1 MEEKLIKYFYLGDYE
16 SIDELFENVEITKQ
30 KDILE
35 KIAFKTESLS
45 IYTYINY
52 RILKNQDKDIVYLH
66 QIAMEILIILCFIE
80 GAYSSAFYHA
90 KQILKLQPENVKN
103 LEQLL
108 FFYDIPERLLSEE
121 EAITISKKILEI
133 DKKSAVARKILDKLT
148 N

>member
-1 MEEKLIKYFYLGDYE
+1 MEEKLIKYFYIGDYE
-16 SIDELFENVEITKQ
+16 SIDKLLENIEITKQ

-35 KIAFKTESLS
+35 KIALKTESLS

-52 RILKNQDKDIVYLH
+52 KIFKNQDKNIVYLH
-66 QIAMEILIILCFIE
+66 QIAIEILITLCFIE

-108 FFYDIPERLLSEE
+108 FFYEIPETLLNEK
-121 EAITISKKILEI
+121 EAITISKKILES
-133 DKKSAVARKILDKLT
+133 DKKNVVARRILNKLT

>member
-1 MEEKLIKYFYLGDYE
+1 MEEKLIKYFYIGDYE
-16 SIDELFENVEITKQ
+16 SIDKLLENIEITKQ

-35 KIAFKTESLS
+35 KIALKTESLS

-52 RILKNQDKDIVYLH
+52 KILKNQDKDIVYLH
-66 QIAMEILIILCFIE
+66 QIAMEILIDLCFIE

-90 KQILKLQPENVKN
+90 KQILKLQPENVRN

-108 FFYDIPERLLSEE
+108 FFYDIPETLLNES

-133 DKKSAVARKILDKLT
+133 DKKNVVARRILNKLT

>member
-1 MEEKLIKYFYLGDYE
+1 MEEKLIKYFYIGDYE
-16 SIDELFENVEITKQ
+16 SIDKLLENIEITKQ

-35 KIAFKTESLS
+35 KIALKTESLS

-52 RILKNQDKDIVYLH
+52 RIFKNQDKDIVYLH
-66 QIAMEILIILCFIE
+66 QIAIEILITLCFIE

-108 FFYDIPERLLSEE
+108 FFYEIPETLLNEN
-121 EAITISKKILEI
+121 EAIAISKKILEF
-133 DKKSAVARKILDKLT
+133 DKKNVVARRILNKLT

>member
-1 MEEKLIKYFYLGDYE
+1 MEEKLIKYFYIGDYE
-16 SIDELFENVEITKQ
+16 SIDKLLENIEITKQ

-35 KIAFKTESLS
+35 KIALKTESLS

-52 RILKNQDKDIVYLH
+52 KIFKNQDKDIVYLH
-66 QIAMEILIILCFIE
+66 QIAIEILITLCFIE

-108 FFYDIPERLLSEE
+108 FFYEIPETLLNEK
-121 EAITISKKILEI
+121 EAITISKKILES
-133 DKKSAVARKILDKLT
+133 DKKNVVARRILNKLT

>member
-1 MEEKLIKYFYLGDYE
+1 MEEKLIKYFYIGDYE
-16 SIDELFENVEITKQ
+16 SIDKLLENIEITKQ

-35 KIAFKTESLS
+35 KIALKTESLS

-66 QIAMEILIILCFIE
+66 QIAIEILITLCFIE

-108 FFYDIPERLLSEE
+108 FFYEIPETLLNEK
-121 EAITISKKILEI
+121 EAIIISKKILES
-133 DKKSAVARKILDKLT
+133 DKKNVVARRILNKLT